1 MGPFFGPCGIQT
13 SWSAT
18 TLRSSQIESRGTVG
32 GIVAGFFAAVP
43 SGIGVALAIT
53 GGGINALVRRPGDAA
68 SNGAVPPALN
78 NDLRPLLPQVG
89 VAISAALLP
98 PVVNAGT
105 CFALAFW

>member
-1 MGPFFGPCGIQT
+1 MTPPLLVLVPSPVQCVGPFFGPCGIQT

-53 GGGINALVRRPGDAA
+53 GGGINALVRTVHVHRVV
-68 SNGAVPPALN
+68 SPAT
-78 NDLRPLLPQVG
+78 
-89 VAISAALLP
+89 S
-98 PVVNAGT
+98 
-105 CFALAFW
+105 